1 MHEFSI
7 AQSLVDSVLHELAAR
22 NIGPGRLRSVRLA
35 AGRMHGLIED
45 SLQFVWGVL
54 IEDTPAAGAALS
66 VREIPIRVR
75 CKTCN
80 ALGGIP
86 WPQFACEAC
95 GGGDLDIVEGRELH
109 LESMEIEDEP
119 GIAAPA
125 PEPGGEGPA
134 APGI

>member
-7 AQSLVDSVLHELAAR
+7 AQSLVDSVLHELTAR
-22 NIGPGRLRSVRLA
+22 GIGPGRLRSVRLA

-54 IEDTPAAGAALS
+54 IEDTPAAGASLV

-75 CKTCN
+75 CKACG

-86 WPQFACEAC
+86 WPQFACETC

-109 LESMEIEDEP
+109 LESMEIEDNPEAADKGPAEP
-119 GIAAPA
+119 GI
-125 PEPGGEGPA
+125 
-134 APGI
+134 